1 MAYASRMSNA
11 DEQSDRSTTV
21 RRWLASAVH
30 DWKHKHYARQYG
42 DGKVT
47 LARAAHVAVL
57 LLLIAAAP
65 LLAQEEPT
73 PEAEVKRLWAEA
85 ARFVELDQLPE
96 ALSFLDDI
104 VELEALHPDLELPR
118 LFWAIHAMAAKEKGL
133 HDVAVS
139 SARRH
144 VDQRDSNF
152 AEHYVFALRLVVDA
166 DLLAIRLANP
176 DREIHTLNVGGKPV
190 EGMKPPVRKNPR
202 SQAPRRTAWAREAGG
217 HGVAVI
223 GFVTDERGRVEHPVI
238 LQDPG
243 YGLGLEA
250 ARAVRRYKFKP
261 ATLHGEPV
269 AVYRI
274 VSFNFPPLR

>member
-1 MAYASRMSNA
+1 MR
-11 DEQSDRSTTV
+11 DRSATL
-21 RRWLASAVH
+21 RRS
-30 DWKHKHYARQYG
+30 RIP
-42 DGKVT
+42 
-47 LARAAHVAVL
+47 VL
-57 LLLIAAAP
+57 LLLIASAP

-85 ARFVELDQLPE
+85 IRLVELNQLPE

-118 LFWAIHAMAAKEKGL
+118 LFWAIHAMAAKEEGL

-144 VDQRDSNF
+144 VDQRDTNF
-152 AEHYVFALRLVVDA
+152 DEHYVSAIRLVVDA

-202 SQAPRRTAWAREAGG
+202 SQGPRRTAWAREAGG

-250 ARAVRRYKFKP
+250 ARAVRRYRFKP

-274 VSFNFPPLR
+274 VSFYIPPVR

>member
-1 MAYASRMSNA
+1 MEVGREYSGRTMPLVVAVMA
-11 DEQSDRSTTV
+11 TG
-21 RRWLASAVH
+21 
-30 DWKHKHYARQYG
+30 ARQG
-42 DGKVT
+42 QRD
-47 LARAAHVAVL
+47 LSASLRRSQIPVL
-57 LLLIAAAP
+57 LLLITAAP
-65 LLAQEEPT
+65 LLAQVEPT
-73 PEAEVKRLWAEA
+73 AEAEVKRLWAKA
-85 ARFVELDQLPE
+85 ARLVELDQLPE

-133 HDVAVS
+133 HEVAVS

-144 VDQRDSNF
+144 VDQRSSNA
-152 AEHYVFALRLVVDA
+152 AEHYVFALGLVVDA
-166 DLLAIRLANP
+166 DLLAVRLANP

-190 EGMKPPVRKNPR
+190 EGMRPPVRKNPD
-202 SQAPRRTAWAREAGG
+202 SDGPRRTAWSLEAGTYG
-217 HGVAVI
+217 AAVI
-223 GFVTDERGRVEHPVI
+223 GYVIDERGRVEHPVI

-274 VSFNFPPLR
+274 VTINFPPLR

>member
-1 MAYASRMSNA
+1 MSSA

-21 RRWLASAVH
+21 RRL
-30 DWKHKHYARQYG
+30 
-42 DGKVT
+42 
-47 LARAAHVAVL
+47 LARAARVAVL
-57 LLLIAAAP
+57 LLLITAAP
-65 LLAQEEPT
+65 VPAQVEPT

-85 ARFVELDQLPE
+85 ARFVELDQLAE

-118 LFWAIHAMAAKEKGL
+118 LFWAIHAMAAKEEGL

-144 VDQRDSNF
+144 VDQRNSNA

-166 DLLAIRLANP
+166 DLLAVRLANP
-176 DREIHTLNVGGKPV
+176 GREIHTLNVGGKPV
-190 EGMKPPVRKNPR
+190 EGMEPPVRKNP
-202 SQAPRRTAWAREAGG
+202 SHAPRRTAWALEAGAYG
-217 HGVAVI
+217 AAVI
-223 GFVTDERGRVEHPVI
+223 GYVIDERGSVEHPVI

-274 VSFNFPPLR
+274 VTINFPPLR

>member
-1 MAYASRMSNA
+1 MSSA
-11 DEQSDRSTTV
+11 DEQSDRSTAV
-21 RRWLASAVH
+21 RRL
-30 DWKHKHYARQYG
+30 
-42 DGKVT
+42 
-47 LARAAHVAVL
+47 LARAARVAVL
-57 LLLIAAAP
+57 LLLITAAP

-85 ARFVELDQLPE
+85 TRLSELDQLPE
-96 ALSFLDDI
+96 ALSLLDDI

-144 VDQRDSNF
+144 VDQRDTNF
-152 AEHYVFALRLVVDA
+152 DEHYVSAIRLVVDA

-202 SQAPRRTAWAREAGG
+202 SQGPRRTAWAREAGG

-223 GFVTDERGRVEHPVI
+223 GFVIDERGRVEHPVI
-238 LQDPG
+238 LQDAG

-250 ARAVRRYKFKP
+250 ARAVRRYRFKP

-269 AVYRI
+269 AVYQI
-274 VSFNFPPLR
+274 VSFNFPPVR